1 MEFFFKTD
9 FLPYDPLVSM
19 CQQGGRFLKLSV
31 KKKHMWQHVL
41 KSLSQNPLI
50 GLDFFFLKKKLCFVV
65 VVIGSGISGS
75 KSQWLLIFWISLC
88 ENKKKVHLKAEE
100 QSRNIRLVEIYV
112 CWIICS
118 HIVTDKVHEIRFLG
132 LTWNQL
138 LKTWPEPDRNPNSD
152 PTRLKPDFCY
162 PNPSLFA

>member
-1 MEFFFKTD
+1 
-9 FLPYDPLVSM
+9 M

-31 KKKHMWQHVL
+31 KKKAHVAACLEKL
-41 KSLSQNPLI
+41 KSKSSNWP
-50 GLDFFFLKKKLCFVV
+50 GFFFFLKKKLCFVV
-65 VVIGSGISGS
+65 VVIGSSISGS
-75 KSQWLLIFWISLC
+75 RSQWLLIFWISLC

-118 HIVTDKVHEIRFLG
+118 HIVTYKVHEIRFLG

-138 LKTWPEPDRNPNSD
+138 LKTWPEPDWNPNSD
-152 PTRLKPDFCY
+152 PIPTRLKRGFSY